1 MLYLRKLLF
10 SGWKPKTPIYLR
22 KKIVVSFQALIVSF
36 LISLFYIPVG
46 IFTKIEIIYQLAVI
60 NVIFSA
66 FSLVILNF
74 KYYNFSRIIFIIY
87 LNLTLFFASCY
98 LGISFG
104 IHIFFSTIFI
114 LPLLVF
120 DIKEKRKI
128 QFSMFLTLLSIF
140 ILVLSNFSL
149 FKSDTMIT
157 FSDSN
162 EIQNISTINFI
173 LSTITLGLAVSYLVN
188 ISSEKEKQ
196 LRIRSV
202 SLEESRINMQT
213 LIDNIQDSIFSV
225 DRNYRIIDKNK
236 NFDADFRNVYG
247 HDLNKGESVLSSVL
261 PNQMNTAWIG
271 FYRRVFRGEKFTVVW
286 DTSNYSFEI
295 SFSPI
300 IVDGVI
306 QAAAISSRNI
316 TERKK
321 TERKL
326 KESTENLMALI
337 SSLDDIVFEMDE
349 HEVFLSVWTKDESV
363 LFFPKEQFIGKR
375 YEEVLPE
382 GISQRIKEGIEK
394 LKQTYDTVIVEYY
407 IEANGKIN
415 WYNAKLNHIK
425 NENSPSSRIS
435 ILVRDITEKKKTEA
449 ETFQAKEIAEKA
461 KLSESQFL
469 SNMSHEIRTPLYAV
483 IGLTDLLLKEVHSN
497 KVREHLNII
506 KYSADNLLLIV
517 NDILDFSKIESGSFS
532 FDKLEFSISG
542 LIQNLLKT
550 VEITA
555 VEKKLKLEQN
565 IDNNVPKVL
574 IGDSLRLNQILLN
587 LVSNAIKFTNSGFI
601 RIVVESEN
609 FSKNQVLVTFQISDS
624 GIGIPKEEQKLIFQ
638 SFFQVKGTEKKYGGT
653 GLGLAIT
660 KRLVEMQNGSITL
673 KSNLGEGTTFIV
685 KIPYDIGMEIS
696 EKNTRSDSKKNLSGL
711 RVLIVDDFELNRI
724 VGEEILSAWNI
735 TVTHAE
741 DGNKAL
747 KILEKESFDLIL
759 MDMQMPSLN
768 GDEVANIIRNPSS
781 KVKDHLVPIIALS
794 ADVFPETEKAAF
806 QSGINDFIRK
816 PFIPDQLYDSILKNV
831 NII

>member
-22 KKIVVSFQALIVSF
+22 KKILFSFQTLIVSL
-36 LISLFYIPVG
+36 LISIFYIPVG
-46 IFTKIEIIYQLAVI
+46 IFTKVEIIYQLAII
-60 NVIFSA
+60 NVLFSV
-66 FSLVILNF
+66 FCLIILNF
-74 KYYNFSRIIFIIY
+74 KYYNFSRIIFLIY
-87 LNLTLFFASCY
+87 LNLTLFFASSH

-104 IHIFFSTIFI
+104 IHIFFSTVFV

-128 QFSMFLTLLSIF
+128 QFSMFLTLLCIF
-140 ILVLSNFSL
+140 LLVLSNFSL
-149 FKSDTMIT
+149 FKSDTMIE
-157 FSDSN
+157 FSNSQ
-162 EIQNISTINFI
+162 EIQNISTINFT

-188 ISSEKEKQ
+188 VSSEKEKQ
-196 LRIRSV
+196 LRISSV
-202 SLEESRINMQT
+202 SHEESRINMQT
-213 LIDNIQDSIFSV
+213 LIGN
-225 DRNYRIIDKNK
+225 
-236 NFDADFRNVYG
+236 
-247 HDLNKGESVLSSVL
+247 
-261 PNQMNTAWIG
+261 
-271 FYRRVFRGEKFTVVW
+271 
-286 DTSNYSFEI
+286 
-295 SFSPI
+295 
-300 IVDGVI
+300 I
-306 QAAAISSRNI
+306 QAAEISSRNI
-316 TERKK
+316 TERKQ
-321 TERKL
+321 TERNL
-326 KESTENLMALI
+326 KESRENLTALI
-337 SSLDDIVFEMDE
+337 SSLDDIVFEIDE
-349 HEVFLSVWTKDESV
+349 YEVFLSVWTKDESV
-363 LFFPKEQFIGKR
+363 LFFPKETFIGKR
-375 YEEVLPE
+375 YDEVLPIE
-382 GISQRIKEGIEK
+382 ISQKIKEGMEK
-394 LKQTYDTVIVEYY
+394 LRQTDNTVIVEYY
-407 IEANGKIN
+407 NEIKGKVN

-425 NENSPSSRIS
+425 NDNSPSNRIS
-435 ILVRDITEKKKTEA
+435 VLVRDITEKKKTEA
-449 ETFQAKEIAEKA
+449 ETFKAKEIAEKA

-532 FDKLEFSISG
+532 FDKLEFSISS

-550 VEITA
+550 IEITA
-555 VEKKLKLEQN
+555 VEKKLKLEKN
-565 IDNNVPKVL
+565 IDDNVPKIL

-587 LVSNAIKFTNSGFI
+587 LVSNAIKFTNSGFVK
-601 RIVVESEN
+601 IVVESES

-673 KSNLGEGTTFIV
+673 KSSVGEGTTFTV
-685 KIPYDIGMEIS
+685 KIPYNVGMEIS

-735 TVTHAE
+735 TVAHAE

-794 ADVFPETEKAAF
+794 ADVFPETEQAAF

-816 PFIPDQLYDSILKNV
+816 PFIPDQLYESILKNV
-831 NII
+831 NTV

>member
-1 MLYLRKLLF
+1 
-10 SGWKPKTPIYLR
+10 
-22 KKIVVSFQALIVSF
+22 
-36 LISLFYIPVG
+36 
-46 IFTKIEIIYQLAVI
+46 
-60 NVIFSA
+60 
-66 FSLVILNF
+66 
-74 KYYNFSRIIFIIY
+74 
-87 LNLTLFFASCY
+87 
-98 LGISFG
+98 
-104 IHIFFSTIFI
+104 
-114 LPLLVF
+114 
-120 DIKEKRKI
+120 
-128 QFSMFLTLLSIF
+128 MFLTLLCIF
-140 ILVLSNFSL
+140 LLVLSNFSL
-149 FKSDTMIT
+149 FKSDTMIE
-157 FSDSN
+157 FSNSQ

-196 LRIRSV
+196 LRISSV

-225 DRNYRIIDKNK
+225 DRNFRIIDKNK
-236 NFDADFRNVYG
+236 NFDTDFRNVYG
-247 HDLNKGESVLSSVL
+247 HDLYKGDSVLSSVL

-271 FYRRVFRGEKFTVVW
+271 FYRKVFRGETFTVEW
-286 DTSNYSFEI
+286 DTTNYSFEI

-326 KESTENLMALI
+326 KESRENLTALI
-337 SSLDDIVFEMDE
+337 SSLDDIVFEIDE
-349 HEVFLSVWTKDESV
+349 YEVFLSVWTKDESV
-363 LFFPKEQFIGKR
+363 LFFPKETFIGKR
-375 YEEVLPE
+375 YDEVLPA
-382 GISQRIKEGIEK
+382 GISKRIKEGIEK

-425 NENSPSSRIS
+425 NENSPSNRIS

-449 ETFQAKEIAEKA
+449 ETFKAKEIAEKA

-555 VEKKLKLEQN
+555 VEKKLKLEKN
-565 IDNNVPKVL
+565 IDDNVPKIL

-587 LVSNAIKFTNSGFI
+587 LVSNAIKFTNSGFVK
-601 RIVVESEN
+601 IVVESES

-673 KSNLGEGTTFIV
+673 KSNVGEGTTFFV

-794 ADVFPETEKAAF
+794 ADVFPETEQAAF

-816 PFIPDQLYDSILKNV
+816 PFIPDQLYESILKNV
-831 NII
+831 NTV